1 MQNQTE
7 QQIAPRDTAHHQERP
22 ADQTTHEERDSV
34 IANDPFATPRRS
46 TEQQDMSGTG
56 YITT

>member
-1 MQNQTE
+1 MQNRAE
-7 QQIAPRDTAHHQERP
+7 QQIAPSDAVHQERP
-22 ADQTTHEERDSV
+22 ADQTTHEARDGV